1 MNIFNQYNNEF
12 SDKITEVYTNQYKDC
27 LSKTNSLGSHTPEHS
42 TYPADKMF
50 PKEESLRLKDY
61 PIARKLCKK
70 THSKRSRRYNKNI
83 NNFL

>member
-42 TYPADKMF
+42 TYPADN
-50 PKEESLRLKDY
+50 LLILK
-61 PIARKLCKK
+61 IL
-70 THSKRSRRYNKNI
+70 
-83 NNFL
+83 L